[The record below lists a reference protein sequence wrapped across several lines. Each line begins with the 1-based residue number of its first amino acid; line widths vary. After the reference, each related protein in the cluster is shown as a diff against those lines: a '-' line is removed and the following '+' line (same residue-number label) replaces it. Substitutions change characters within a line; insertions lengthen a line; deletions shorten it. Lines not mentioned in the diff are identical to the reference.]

1 MSTAL
6 FEEIIITVIII
17 LLFLLHF
24 KSSIL
29 VSLTLP
35 FGVGISF
42 IFMKLLHID
51 SNIMSLSGLVIAI
64 GSMVDMGIIMTENIY
79 SHLAEKPN
87 ADKHER
93 IEIIVKSAREIGPAI
108 LTAVMTTIVTF
119 LPVFAL
125 EGSEGKL
132 FGPLAWAKTLA
143 MFGSVIVAIILI
155 PALSAY
161 LLKGDL
167 KPIEKN
173 NVSRLIV
180 DKYKIVLKWVLSHRK
195 IFLIF

>member
-1 MSTAL
+1 MRTVRLAL
-6 FEEIIITVIII
+6 FQEIIITVFVI

-42 IFMKLLHID
+42 IFMHFLKID

-79 SHLAEKPN
+79 THLADNPKAKGLERTHIVIN
-87 ADKHER
+87 ATKE
-93 IEIIVKSAREIGPAI
+93 VGPAI

-119 LPVFAL
+119 FTCVWINWCRRFTFYTFSLV
-125 EGSEGKL
+125 
-132 FGPLAWAKTLA
+132 
-143 MFGSVIVAIILI
+143 
-155 PALSAY
+155 
-161 LLKGDL
+161 
-167 KPIEKN
+167 
-173 NVSRLIV
+173 
-180 DKYKIVLKWVLSHRK
+180 
-195 IFLIF
+195 